1 MGILYDSVKNQK
13 LIKEMMKNSFLE
25 KLLENGITESQ
36 QGKSVYLMDY
46 HELKREVAL
55 ATFREIKTESAEN
68 AWF

>member
-1 MGILYDSVKNQK
+1 MGILYDSVKNKK

-46 HELKREVAL
+46 NELKREVAL